1 MSICVRL
8 LLHHS
13 TQTSVIKANSCTI
26 QSPLTRKQHMNNKL
40 TTGDS
45 FPSMSLTLTDGQKV
59 SIPDTL
65 EPGSYQV
72 ILFFRGKF

>member
-1 MSICVRL
+1 
-8 LLHHS
+8 
-13 TQTSVIKANSCTI
+13 
-26 QSPLTRKQHMNNKL
+26 MNNKL

>member
-1 MSICVRL
+1 MS
-8 LLHHS
+8 
-13 TQTSVIKANSCTI
+13 
-26 QSPLTRKQHMNNKL
+26 NKL

-45 FPSMSLTLTDGQKV
+45 FPAMSLTLTDGQQV
-59 SIPDTL
+59 SVPEAL